1 MHHTG
6 SLCVPSRRVV
16 KRVDYQPE
24 RHGSVWMSTPVCGD
38 QVVAE
43 PPRLGIGRVTPMIL
57 LSSPWWV
64 ILVPVLVPVVDWHL
78 VCDADDR
85 TTAVDCSVRSIF
97 RVKASSLVLGSLTSA
112 IVRLDLSPL
121 YIFVFPSCNR

>member
-24 RHGSVWMSTPVCGD
+24 QHGSVWMSTPVCGD

-43 PPRLGIGRVTPMIL
+43 PPCLGIGRVTRMIL

-64 ILVPVLVPVVDWHL
+64 ILVPVLVPVVDWIDILSAWMLTH
-78 VCDADDR
+78 R
-85 TTAVDCSVRSIF
+85 TTAVDYAAFARF
-97 RVKASSLVLGSLTSA
+97 
-112 IVRLDLSPL
+112 
-121 YIFVFPSCNR
+121 FV